1 MKKDIENRAD
11 IENLVDTFYQKVKKD
26 DLIAFFFDEVAQLNW
41 EAHMPKMYDFWE
53 MIVFGAGNFRG
64 NPMRTHIDLNQKE
77 ALEKKH
83 FDRWLVLFDAT
94 VDELFE
100 GQKAH
105 LVKTRALSIATVIQ
119 MKTFSV
125 NQ

>member
-1 MKKDIENRAD
+1 MKKDIKNRVD
-11 IENLVDTFYQKVKKD
+11 IENMVNSFYQKVKKD

-41 EAHMPKMYDFWE
+41 ETHMPKMYDFWE
-53 MIVFGAGNFRG
+53 MIVFGKGDFRG

-77 ALEKKH
+77 SLEKKH
-83 FDRWLVLFDAT
+83 FDRWLVLFNAT

-100 GQKAH
+100 GEKAH

-125 NQ
+125 N